1 MKKIIDK
8 WKLNKSLLAS
18 KIDMS
23 NVVFCNKLKDNKF
36 TDKEI
41 IRLKMA
47 LKELYFDLES
57 VCDNDFN
64 DVLKTIIK

>member
-1 MKKIIDK
+1 MKKVIDK

-36 TDKEI
+36 TDKEMV
-41 IRLKMA
+41 RLKIV
-47 LKELYFDLES
+47 LKELCFDLES
-57 VCDNDFN
+57 VSDNDFN
-64 DVLKTIIK
+64 DVIKTIVK